1 MSLYEDMKCALA
13 PIIGMRNRLTSFEQ
27 QLFDDALAE
36 VQALCDDE
44 DEQAKIAAEMMLEL
58 EQEID
63 NAGEAACAPAS
74 PGAFSAQ
81 PPQKHGEAEP
91 S

>member
-1 MSLYEDMKCALA
+1 MSLYEDMSVAMYPLV
-13 PIIGMRNRLTSFEQ
+13 RLRERLTSFEQ
-27 QLFDDALAE
+27 QLFDDAMLDIKGI
-36 VQALCDDE
+36 CDDE

-63 NAGEAACAPAS
+63 SGGETAGRTIS
-74 PGAFSAQ
+74 PGAVSAQ